1 MHLDPSETIVMTNN
15 YQGPERRVAT
25 IHLVLTEEHAEK
37 IAEKAAEIAVK
48 KMADEVYK
56 QVGKGVINKALW
68 ITGALA
74 TGLYFWAKSHGYI
87 K

>member
-1 MHLDPSETIVMTNN
+1 MQLDPTETIVMTDT
-15 YQGPERRVAT
+15 YQGPERRTAVV
-25 IHLVLTEEHAEK
+25 HLVLTEEHAEK

-56 QVGKGVINKALW
+56 QVGKGVISKSLW
-68 ITGALA
+68 VIGALA
-74 TGLYFWAKSHGYI
+74 TGLFFWAKSQGYI